1 MKSWEIS
8 YPDGLVKYVD
18 YFRNKCFHYD
28 EYDAEIIQYFEEYSN
43 IEINSICTL
52 GCGTGRNELRFTK
65 FGYEVTGIER
75 NKESFPILKKLFE
88 YEHERLF
95 NLVEADF
102 MNKEYLYT
110 IFKNKKFDCIMLL
123 SVPLSIDDVKRVVKI
138 FEPLLNTG
146 GLFIAPQY
154 FGYPDG
160 FNPYTSI
167 SESEI
172 AENPFGNKED
182 FCLRTNIYNYVD
194 SIIDW
199 TSVYVYYDEN
209 HTLQMSRDHD
219 ILEILRYETYY
230 DILQLNGNS
239 NMKLLPIKEFSNC
252 SDDINMP
259 MVKANIVA
267 WKKDSDE
274 K

>member
-1 MKSWEIS
+1 M
-8 YPDGLVKYVD
+8 DLKYVD
-18 YFRNKCFHYD
+18 YFRNKYFHYD

-65 FGYEVTGIER
+65 LGYEVTGIER

-138 FEPLLNTG
+138 FEPLLNCTG
-146 GLFIAPQY
+146 Q
-154 FGYPDG
+154 
-160 FNPYTSI
+160 
-167 SESEI
+167 
-172 AENPFGNKED
+172 
-182 FCLRTNIYNYVD
+182 
-194 SIIDW
+194 
-199 TSVYVYYDEN
+199 
-209 HTLQMSRDHD
+209 Q
-219 ILEILRYETYY
+219 
-230 DILQLNGNS
+230 
-239 NMKLLPIKEFSNC
+239 KL
-252 SDDINMP
+252 DT
-259 MVKANIVA
+259 
-267 WKKDSDE
+267 
-274 K
+274 